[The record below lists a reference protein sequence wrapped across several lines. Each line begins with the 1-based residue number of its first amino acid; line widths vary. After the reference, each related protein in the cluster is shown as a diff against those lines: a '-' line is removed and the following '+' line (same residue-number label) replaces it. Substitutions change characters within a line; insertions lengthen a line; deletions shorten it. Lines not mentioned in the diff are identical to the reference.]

1 MEQKIKDIIHQQKSP
16 LCLFFEND
24 RAFYAKHCHQ
34 LTDHLVREKRILE
47 FENPNR
53 VRVTYEYDITA
64 RANSLGSNQ
73 DEIVFLFLPDK
84 RKSWMKIKAGERRLT
99 IADGMKISSVLF
111 DVVKTDLASL
121 VKEAVYGGTEE
132 DLWKEIWDDCGS
144 IPCFIYTEQIKDL
157 MATGG
162 ILEISFYDFLDIDES
177 VKNKRIGLFDEKH
190 YVYKYPQVAKG
201 NSWLY
206 VKSPSRFDV
215 DVTHNGGNAVKPN
228 QHNDPEIQSYTI
240 FGGQKKDELEFKIRV
255 KVPGTLKLWYR
266 ALAYMGFAFIAV
278 FLGVALKA
286 YLTGTSKTE
295 FSIVYAQV
303 GICIIAAI
311 IATRGWLLNEETVL
325 GKLSKRITWIAI
337 IIVALLVVVYS
348 YFMLF
353 K

>member
-1 MEQKIKDIIHQQKSP
+1 MEQKIKNIIHQQKIP

-34 LTDHLVREKRILE
+34 LTDHLAREKRILE

-53 VRVTYEYDITA
+53 VRVTYEYDITVKT
-64 RANSLGSNQ
+64 NPLGSDQ
-73 DEIVFLFLPDK
+73 DDIVFLFLPDK
-84 RKSWMKIKAGERRLT
+84 RKSWMKIKVGERRLT
-99 IADGMKISSVLF
+99 IADGMKIRSVLF

-121 VKEAVYGGTEE
+121 VKEAAYSGTEE
-132 DLWKEIWDDCGS
+132 ELWKEIWDDCGS

-162 ILEISFYDFLDIDES
+162 ILEISFYDFLDVDES

-215 DVTHNGGNAVKPN
+215 TVTNNGGDAVKPN

-240 FGGQKKDELEFKIRV
+240 FGDQKKDELEFKIGV

-325 GKLSKRITWIAI
+325 GKLSKRLTWLAI
-337 IIVALLVVVYS
+337 IIVALLVGGYS
-348 YFMLF
+348 CFMLF

>member
-34 LTDHLVREKRILE
+34 LTDHLEREKRILE

-64 RANSLGSNQ
+64 RANPLGSNQ

-84 RKSWMKIKAGERRLT
+84 RKSWMKIKAGKRRLT
-99 IADGMKISSVLF
+99 IADGMKIRSVLF

-215 DVTHNGGNAVKPN
+215 DVTHNGGNAVKSN

-325 GKLSKRITWIAI
+325 GKLSKRLTWLAI
-337 IIVALLVVVYS
+337 IIVALLVGIYS
-348 YFMLF
+348 CFMLF